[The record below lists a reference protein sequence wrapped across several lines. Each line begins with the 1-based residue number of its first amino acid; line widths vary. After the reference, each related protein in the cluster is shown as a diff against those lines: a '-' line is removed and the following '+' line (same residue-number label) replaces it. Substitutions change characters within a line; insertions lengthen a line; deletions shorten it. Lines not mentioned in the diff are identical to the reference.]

1 MDQTALCF
9 CRDNN
14 LQVRVFNAD
23 EKDGFEKA
31 ISGEEIGT
39 FLKINM
45 LEEIKQETLERMEKS
60 ISSLESSLQKIRTG
74 RANPSLL
81 DAIQIDYYGNM
92 TPLSQ
97 VSNISVQDAKTL
109 LISPWEKNLVPDIE
123 KAIQSSDLGINPAT
137 SGDVIRVILPDLTEE
152 TRRDLIK
159 VAKSEAENS
168 KIALRNQRRD
178 ANGLLKEYLKEKEIS
193 EDDERRGQEIIQ
205 NLTDDFISKVE
216 QLLELKEKDLLEI

>member
-1 MDQTALCF
+1 
-9 CRDNN
+9 
-14 LQVRVFNAD
+14 
-23 EKDGFEKA
+23 
-31 ISGEEIGT
+31 
-39 FLKINM
+39 M

-60 ISSLESSLQKIRTG
+60 ITSLENSLQKLRTG
-74 RANPSLL
+74 RANPALL
-81 DAIQIDYYGNM
+81 DSIQIDYYGNL

-123 KAIQSSDLGINPAT
+123 KAIQTSDLGINPAT

-193 EDDERRGQEIIQ
+193 EDEERRGQEIIQ

-216 QLLELKEKDLLEI
+216 QLVVSKEKDLLEI

>member
-1 MDQTALCF
+1 
-9 CRDNN
+9 
-14 LQVRVFNAD
+14 
-23 EKDGFEKA
+23 
-31 ISGEEIGT
+31 
-39 FLKINM
+39 M

-60 ISSLESSLQKIRTG
+60 ITSLESSLQKLRTG
-74 RANPSLL
+74 RANPALL
-81 DAIQIDYYGNM
+81 DSIQIDYYGNM

-123 KAIQSSDLGINPAT
+123 RAIQTSDLGINPAT

-216 QLLELKEKDLLEI
+216 QLFVSKEKDLLEI